1 MVFDRIAKTE
11 NVIAPGLR
19 RKNSILEFTD
29 SRIALNSRLI
39 STEMRFL
46 KSRREFSSAKSRL
59 FRTSP

>member
-29 SRIALNSRLI
+29 SGVVLKSRPI
-39 STEMRFL
+39 STELRVL
-46 KSRREFSSAKSRL
+46 KSRREFKCKEST
-59 FRTSP
+59 F

>member
-29 SRIALNSRLI
+29 SGIVLKSRPI
-39 STEMRFL
+39 STELRVL
-46 KSRREFSSAKSRL
+46 KSRREFQCKEST
-59 FRTSP
+59 F